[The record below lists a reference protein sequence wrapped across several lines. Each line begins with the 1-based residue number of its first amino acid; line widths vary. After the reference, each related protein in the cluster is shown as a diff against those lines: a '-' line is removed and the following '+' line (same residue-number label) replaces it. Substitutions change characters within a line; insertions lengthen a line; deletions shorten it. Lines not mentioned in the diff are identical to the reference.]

1 MSLGTV
7 DDAEFQ
13 AWASRVKG
21 RIDSGQL
28 KEEIGQSTKRIG
40 VQAIR
45 TVKSNTPV
53 DSGTLRKAWTVEG
66 PSASGGGWVVK
77 VSNPTEYASYVERG
91 HRARGGKSWVAGQ
104 FFMRNSMKQVEGQL
118 PELITPGL
126 WAFRDLLS

>member
-13 AWASRVKG
+13 TWANRVKG
-21 RIDSGQL
+21 KIDSDFI
-28 KEEIGQSTKRIG
+28 KDEIGKSAKQIG

-53 DSGTLRKAWTVEG
+53 DTGTLREAWTVEG
-66 PSASGGGWVVK
+66 PSLSGGGWAVK

-91 HRARGGKSWVAGQ
+91 HRTRGGENWVAGQ